1 MKTKQLIIYLFILLF
16 SASAYAQSKDS
27 AAAKEIDPAHKERPD
42 DPNISWRKI
51 SKKDL
56 LAVKHIEELTSNSPD
71 EKYTITSCKVTFDGE
86 DVPYFE
92 YDIKGDEFSEAVS
105 GNIERSK
112 AGTLIMIEF
121 IKVAEP
127 DGSMRMLP
135 PVNLTLAD

>member
-1 MKTKQLIIYLFILLF
+1 MKTKQLIIYLFILVF
-16 SASAYAQSKDS
+16 STSAYAQSKDS
-27 AAAKEIDPAHKERPD
+27 AAAKEIDPVHKERPD

-51 SKKDL
+51 AKKDL

-71 EKYTITSCKVTFDGE
+71 EKYTIQSCKVTFDGE

-121 IKVAEP
+121 IKVVEP